1 MAKQK
6 TVYICQSCGAEFPK
20 WSGQCAQ
27 CGEWNT
33 LTETTVSARSSKSH
47 PPAGGPSSK
56 GVRGQ
61 IQKLGE
67 VRSDF
72 KRIETGIFEFDRVL
86 GGGIVPGSINL
97 LAGEP
102 GIGKSTLLLQLAS
115 ALTSEVLY
123 ICGEESPEQIKSRA
137 TRLDIE
143 GEQLVLL
150 PETDVDVIS
159 SAVSN
164 LISEQRHPDG
174 GKRSAV
180 ELVIIDSV
188 QTLTTE
194 DLSGGAGSIGQVRE
208 CSERLRRLSKDYGVP
223 IVLVGHV
230 TKSGSV
236 AGPKVLEHLVDGVF
250 TLEGDKFHEF
260 RMLRA
265 AKNRFGSSYEVGV
278 FKMSGSGMEEVKNPS
293 ALFLSERDDSAP
305 GSVVLAAMEGT
316 RPVLVEVQA
325 LAVPSK
331 FKYPRRSSSG
341 VRSKRLEL
349 ICAVLEKRTKL
360 DLRGQDVYVN
370 VASGVKVYEPAADL
384 GIVLALASAVENK
397 ALDPDYI
404 KAGEAKFSAK
414 ELQWSKTYGGSS
426 ADAGRAVCKTSDGG
440 YLITG
445 YTFGPDN
452 IDTDILVIKT
462 DSEGELIWKKVLGD
476 AGMDFGNDCCPT
488 RNGYLIVGYTISAEN
503 GKRDI
508 IIIKIDNYGNVKWEE
523 TFGGTENDVGVAVAS
538 TPEDHYYIGGLTFS
552 SEKGEESIY
561 IIKISI
567 SGKELWSR
575 IYGGKRM
582 DRTQSISVSGDGGLI
597 IGATS
602 LSFGGSNSDFYI
614 LKINSSGDSIWAHN
628 FNAPGKWGHG
638 FDRCQDLSFASDEG
652 YLLTGYSDC
661 NDMMDAVVVKTD
673 KQGRKEWIRTIGKN
687 PFYDYGNSII
697 ESSSGNYII
706 AGVTKTISR
715 KNRLY
720 DNDIF
725 INEIDT
731 QGNVMRNIQIIGNE
745 NDWVADI
752 CSTEDGSLI
761 IVGHTHSTENGSR
774 DVCLLKIK

>member
-1 MAKQK
+1 MKNVYKILILLLTLVLILTIHCINKSEVPNSSGLRALFFVPHYYGANYFLMRDAYEYMGWDVTHVSVSDTCQPCPAFAKVGDIPPIIPDK
-6 TVYICQSCGAEFPK
+6 M
-20 WSGQCAQ
+20 
-27 CGEWNT
+27 
-33 LTETTVSARSSKSH
+33 VS
-47 PPAGGPSSK
+47 
-56 GVRGQ
+56 Q
-61 IQKLGE
+61 ISNFNKY
-67 VRSDF
+67 
-72 KRIETGIFEFDRVL
+72 KVL
-86 GGGIVPGSINL
+86 SIVPSPGNFYKIQDPYQDIIGSKEALRFIDVAYEND
-97 LAGEP
+97 LAVY
-102 GIGKSTLLLQLAS
+102 AM
-115 ALTSEVLY
+115 
-123 ICGEESPEQIKSRA
+123 C
-137 TRLDIE
+137 
-143 GEQLVLL
+143 
-150 PETDVDVIS
+150 
-159 SAVSN
+159 
-164 LISEQRHPDG
+164 
-174 GKRSAV
+174 
-180 ELVIIDSV
+180 
-188 QTLTTE
+188 
-194 DLSGGAGSIGQVRE
+194 AG
-208 CSERLRRLSKDYGVP
+208 
-223 IVLVGHV
+223 
-230 TKSGSV
+230 
-236 AGPKVLEHLVDGVF
+236 
-250 TLEGDKFHEF
+250 
-260 RMLRA
+260 
-265 AKNRFGSSYEVGV
+265 
-278 FKMSGSGMEEVKNPS
+278 VK
-293 ALFLSERDDSAP
+293 
-305 GSVVLAAMEGT
+305 VLAAANIIQGKNIVGSSRFKQDYTEADAIYQGNDKNDNPPLIDGNIITGT
-316 RPVLVEVQA
+316 RGQTYNYTNAETVTSVA
-325 LAVPSK
+325 
-331 FKYPRRSSSG
+331 
-341 VRSKRLEL
+341 
-349 ICAVLEKRTKL
+349 EKTIK
-360 DLRGQDVYVN
+360 N
-370 VASGVKVYEPAADL
+370 K
-384 GIVLALASAVENK
+384 NK

-488 RNGYLIVGYTISAEN
+488 RNGYLIVGYTTSAEN

-552 SEKGEESIY
+552 SEKSEESIL
-561 IIKISI
+561 IVKITI

-602 LSFGGSNSDFYI
+602 LSFGGRNSGFYI

-706 AGVTKTISR
+706 AGVTKTIPAE
-715 KNRLY
+715 NRLY

-725 INEIDT
+725 LTEMDK
-731 QGNVMRNIQIIGNE
+731 QGNVIQDIQIIGNE

-752 CSTEDGSLI
+752 CSTDDGSLI

-774 DVCLLKIK
+774 DVCLLKINQ